1 MTPAPAVPPW
11 DSAPDPRRAAQRPP
25 GGSAPDPGLADVRP
39 LWQGRSL
46 AVIGIVLFAF
56 SLRSAV
62 ASLSPLI
69 DHITDDFAMP
79 PAIIGLI
86 GTAPPVCYAVFGI
99 LTPIFERRLGL
110 ERLTVI
116 SIAVVTVG
124 MVLRGFATDS
134 VALLLG
140 TSLIFAAVGVGNI
153 LLPPLVRKYF
163 PDRIG
168 LMTTIYTTT
177 MAVASFLPP
186 LVAVPVADASSWRFS
201 LGVWAVFAGIALIPW
216 IAMLVRERA
225 RTADE
230 EIEPPNP
237 QVFGRMWRI
246 PLAWAL
252 AVGFLA
258 AGTIAYTSFAWLPQL
273 LVDTAGVTPAA
284 AGALLSL
291 FAAMGLPASLVV
303 PLLVTRYNATRVLF
317 GVAVTCGLTGFAGL
331 LFAPQAA
338 PWLWV
343 ALIGLEPL
351 LFPLTLVL
359 LGLRTR
365 THEGSVALSGF
376 VQSIGYGIVALFPVG
391 IGLLHGVTGSW
402 TWPILALAAVVA
414 AAIPAGVVVSRRV
427 TIEDEWER
435 RHGAW

>member
-1 MTPAPAVPPW
+1 VSPTPA
-11 DSAPDPRRAAQRPP
+11 
-25 GGSAPDPGLADVRP
+25 RP

-62 ASLSPLI
+62 ASLSPLV
-69 DHITDDFAMP
+69 DHITLDFAMP
-79 PAIIGLI
+79 AAIIGLI

-99 LTPIFERRLGL
+99 LTPLVERRLGL

-116 SIAVVTVG
+116 AIVVVTIG
-124 MVLRGFATDS
+124 MVLRGFANDS

-140 TSLIFAAVGVGNI
+140 TALIFAAVGVGNI
-153 LLPPLVRKYF
+153 LLPPLVRTYF

-168 LMTTIYTTT
+168 LMTTVYSTT
-177 MAVASFLPP
+177 MAVATLTPP
-186 LVAVPVADASSWRFS
+186 LVAVPLADATSWRFS
-201 LGVWAVFAGIALIPW
+201 LGMWAVFAGVALIPW
-216 IAMLVRERA
+216 IAMLVRRRA
-225 RTADE
+225 DAADE
-230 EIEPPNP
+230 DLETPNP
-237 QVFGRMWRI
+237 RVFGRMWRL

-258 AGTIAYTSFAWLPQL
+258 AGTVAYVSFAWLPQL
-273 LVDTAGVTPAA
+273 LVDIAGVTPAT
-284 AGALLSL
+284 AGALLAL
-291 FAAMGLPASLVV
+291 FAAMGLPASLLV
-303 PLLVTRYNATRVLF
+303 PLLVTRYHATRVLF
-317 GVAVTCGLTGFAGL
+317 GVAVTAGLVSIAGL
-331 LFAPQAA
+331 LLAPQAA

-343 ALIGLEPL
+343 ALLGLEPL

-376 VQSIGYGIVALFPVG
+376 VQSIGYAIVALFPVG
-391 IGLLHGVTGSW
+391 IGLLHDATGSW
-402 TWPILALAAVVA
+402 TGPLLVLSVVIV
-414 AAIPAGVVVSRRV
+414 AAIPAGVVVSRRA
-427 TIEDEWER
+427 TIEDVWER

>member
-1 MTPAPAVPPW
+1 L
-11 DSAPDPRRAAQRPP
+11 S
-25 GGSAPDPGLADVRP
+25 LATRP
-39 LWQGRSL
+39 LWQGRAL
-46 AVIGIVLFAF
+46 AIIGIVLFAF
-56 SLRSAV
+56 SLRTAV

-69 DHITDDFAMP
+69 EHITLDFAMP
-79 PAIIGLI
+79 AGIIGLI
-86 GTAPPVCYAVFGI
+86 GTAPPFCYAVFGI
-99 LTPIFERRLGL
+99 LTPLFERRLGL

-116 SIAVVTVG
+116 ALAVATVG
-124 MVLRGFATDS
+124 MALRGLASDS

-168 LMTTIYTTT
+168 LMTTIYSTT
-177 MAVASFLPP
+177 MAIATLTPP
-186 LVAVPVADASSWRFS
+186 LVAVPVADASDWRFS
-201 LGVWAVFAGIALIPW
+201 LGMWAVFAAVALIPW
-216 IAMLVRERA
+216 IMMLVRERA
-225 RTADE
+225 GAAGAD
-230 EIEPPNP
+230 IEPPNP
-237 QVFGRMWRI
+237 RVFGRMWRL

-258 AGTIAYTSFAWLPQL
+258 AGTVAYTSFAWLPQL

-291 FAAMGLPASLVV
+291 FAAMGLPASLLV
-303 PLLVTRYNATRVLF
+303 PLLVTRYHATRVLF
-317 GVAVTCGLTGFAGL
+317 AVAVLTGFTGLAGL

-343 ALIGLEPL
+343 ALLGLEPL

-359 LGLRTR
+359 LGLRAR

-391 IGLLHGVTGSW
+391 IGLLHDATDSW
-402 TWPILALAAVVA
+402 TAPLLVLAVVVA
-414 AAIPAGVVVSRRV
+414 AAIPAGVVVARRM

>member
-1 MTPAPAVPPW
+1 MTPAPA
-11 DSAPDPRRAAQRPP
+11 
-25 GGSAPDPGLADVRP
+25 RP

-46 AVIGIVLFAF
+46 AVVGIVLFAF

-69 DHITDDFAMP
+69 DHITVDFPMP
-79 PAIIGLI
+79 AAIIGLI

-99 LTPIFERRLGL
+99 LTPLFERRLGL

-116 SIAVVTVG
+116 SIAVVAVG
-124 MVLRGFATDS
+124 MVARGLAADS
-134 VALLLG
+134 IGLLLG
-140 TSLIFAAVGVGNI
+140 TALIFAAVGVGNI
-153 LLPPLVRKYF
+153 LLPPLVRTYF

-168 LMTTIYTTT
+168 LMTTIYSTT
-177 MAVASFLPP
+177 MAVASFTPP

-201 LGVWAVFAGIALIPW
+201 LGMWAAFAVLAIIPW
-216 IAMLVRERA
+216 IVMLVRERSA
-225 RTADE
+225 TVDDD
-230 EIEPPNP
+230 IEPPNP
-237 QVFGRMWRI
+237 QVFGRMWRL

-284 AGALLSL
+284 AGALLAL
-291 FAAMGLPASLVV
+291 FAAMGLPASLLV
-303 PLLVTRYNATRVLF
+303 PLLVTRYNATRALF
-317 GVAVTCGLTGFAGL
+317 GVAVTTGLAGIAGL

-343 ALIGLEPL
+343 VLIGLEPL

-359 LGLRTR
+359 LGLRAR

-376 VQSIGYGIVALFPVG
+376 VQSIGYAIVALFPVG
-391 IGLLHGVTGSW
+391 IGLLHGATGSW
-402 TWPILALAAVVA
+402 TAPLIVLAFVIA
-414 AAIPAGVVVSRRV
+414 AAIPAGFVVARRT

-435 RHGAW
+435 RHGGW